1 MNAELTKTI
10 NTYYCNMIQA
20 TNAERG
26 EKREDENI
34 YLFAFWG
41 LLKCGY
47 PFTMT
52 EIDPDTRMAIE
63 NDHQE
68 EVQSKEDSPARLVR
82 ISINDTIY
90 TCEEALLASKFGK
103 DIVSVILDDKSADR
117 DRLPDSD
124 DFVLPYVKF
133 DDDSHEEGKGRNT
146 EKEELDREQSIKAH
160 RIAYIQ
166 NDPRYQDDPT
176 DKKEYDSFLFNSHD
190 IQVTF
195 ENGKKKKY
203 TAVVY
208 PVYMSTEDSLAT
220 DIFCIVSDEIGNIRC
235 AMSDMSDTSQ
245 KGITAEFPE
254 ITLIIRGEW
263 DNGNFQSNCKVLSV
277 PGGAH
282 AALREKVTYIK
293 PSNRTSSFYLRHKGA
308 DGSWLN
314 VFPLSLLR
322 NDAVTGLA
330 QCVLMVED
338 GDSRKIYAVDVNT
351 HYAVAFD
358 GSQKIVEVFWSGN
371 SLHISLEEL
380 D

>member
-10 NTYYCNMIQA
+10 NTYYCNLIQSTSA
-20 TNAERG
+20 NRS
-26 EKREDENI
+26 EKVEDGNI
-34 YLFAFWG
+34 YLLAFWG
-41 LLKCGY
+41 ILKCGY
-47 PFTMT
+47 PFTVT
-52 EIDPDTRMAIE
+52 DIEPDTDKAIE
-63 NDHQE
+63 KDLQSE
-68 EVQSKEDSPARLVR
+68 EQSKEEAAGRLIR

-103 DIVSVILDDKSADR
+103 DIVSVILDDKSANR
-117 DRLPDSD
+117 NRLPDSD

-133 DDDSHEEGKGRNT
+133 DDDSQDEGKINT
-146 EKEELDREQSIKAH
+146 DKEEPVRDQPLKAN

-166 NDPRYQDDPT
+166 NDPKYLDDPT
-176 DKKEYDSFLFNSHD
+176 DKKEYDSFLFNTHD

-195 ENGKKKKY
+195 ENGRKIKY
-203 TAVVY
+203 TAIVY
-208 PVYMSTEDSLAT
+208 PIYMSTDDSLAT
-220 DIFCIVSDEIGNIRC
+220 DIFCIVSDENGNIRC
-235 AMSDMSDTSQ
+235 AMSDMSETSQ
-245 KGITAEFPE
+245 KGVTAEFAE

-263 DNGNFQSNCKVLSV
+263 ANGNFQSNCKVLSV
-277 PGGAH
+277 PSGAH

-330 QCVLMVED
+330 QSVLMVED
-338 GDSRKIYAVDVNT
+338 GNSRKVYAVDVNT

-371 SLHISLEEL
+371 SLHISIE
-380 D
+380 DVN